1 MREYDIAVIGADGIG
16 PEVINAGVE
25 VLKVLEQRSGGFRLR
40 FESFDWGSDY
50 YRRHGRMMP
59 EDGLELLAKKAG
71 YLFRRRRRSRAAG
84 RPDALGPQLKICQG
98 FDQFANVR
106 PTRILPGIASPLAG
120 AKPAISTG

>member
-59 EDGLELLAKKAG
+59 EDGLDLLA
-71 YLFRRRRRSRAAG
+71 RSRRSISAR
-84 RPDALGPQLKICQG
+84 
-98 FDQFANVR
+98 
-106 PTRILPGIASPLAG
+106 S
-120 AKPAISTG
+120 AIPSCRTT

>member
-59 EDGLELLAKKAG
+59 ENGSSCW
-71 YLFRRRRRSRAAG
+71 RRSRRSISAPSAT
-84 RPDALGPQLKICQG
+84 LIC
-98 FDQFANVR
+98 R
-106 PTRILPGIASPLAG
+106 T
-120 AKPAISTG
+120 T